1 MLSNTK
7 ARYQNSVQL
16 FISSIQ
22 CKFQPSI
29 FSQLTLYLEFSSFGW
44 QKTIAFIARL
54 VLLQT
59 NCCSVVIS
67 VQVQEQSSQEQRFWV
82 EHFFSGKGILAE
94 WRCANCKAIT
104 LLLGAASSAN
114 CKAIRSTRAPAIR
127 EGGLQWS
134 PLWELAGFPQL
145 YPLRSLFPSGNSL
158 RPSKFCRSYLSYL
171 IFVIFFTRAK
181 FLENMPLFRIKSVEN
196 ANFLR

>member
-1 MLSNTK
+1 MLWNTK
-7 ARYQNSVQL
+7 ALYQNSVKL

-29 FSQLTLYLEFSSFGW
+29 FSPIDTLLRIFFLWVAEDYCLHSEASAFADQLLICGFICVSRRTIKSGTKILGW
-44 QKTIAFIARL
+44 A
-54 VLLQT
+54 
-59 NCCSVVIS
+59 
-67 VQVQEQSSQEQRFWV
+67 
-82 EHFFSGKGILAE
+82 FFSGKGILAE

-158 RPSKFCRSYLSYL
+158 RPSQFCRWEV
-171 IFVIFFTRAK
+171 F
-181 FLENMPLFRIKSVEN
+181 
-196 ANFLR
+196 

>member
-1 MLSNTK
+1 MKGSLSGLMLWNTK

-16 FISSIQ
+16 FISSTQ
-22 CKFQPSI
+22 CKFQPS
-29 FSQLTLYLEFSSFGW
+29 FSLTHYLEFSSFAW

-67 VQVQEQSSQEQRFWV
+67 VQVEEQSSQEQKFCV

-134 PLWELAGFPQL
+134 PLSELAGFPQL

-158 RPSKFCRSYLSYL
+158 RPSQFCR
-171 IFVIFFTRAK
+171 
-181 FLENMPLFRIKSVEN
+181 
-196 ANFLR
+196 

>member
-1 MLSNTK
+1 MPNLGIRLQGSGTFEGFDALEYQGTISKFCATVHFFNTMQISTLSLIDNLFRIFFLCVAEGHCLHSEASAFVDQLLFCGYICASRRTIKPGTK
-7 ARYQNSVQL
+7 ILCWA
-16 FISSIQ
+16 
-22 CKFQPSI
+22 
-29 FSQLTLYLEFSSFGW
+29 
-44 QKTIAFIARL
+44 
-54 VLLQT
+54 
-59 NCCSVVIS
+59 
-67 VQVQEQSSQEQRFWV
+67 
-82 EHFFSGKGILAE
+82 FFSGKGILAE

-158 RPSKFCRSYLSYL
+158 RPSQFCRWVV
-171 IFVIFFTRAK
+171 F
-181 FLENMPLFRIKSVEN
+181 
-196 ANFLR
+196 